1 MFSKSNLLATLA
13 AAVVMFLLGYLI
25 WGIAT
30 VDFFESHSLSNIMKD
45 PPDIPLIFVS
55 NLIAAFVLSS
65 VYSKWARGYHSGGQ
79 GFEFGVAIGVFTGI
93 AMGLMWYA
101 TSEWM
106 DFTGYIAE
114 AIIEIIYYG
123 IVGVVIAL
131 VYKATS
137 KKEAS

>member
-13 AAVVMFLLGYLI
+13 AAVVMFILGYLI

-30 VDFFESHSLSNIMKD
+30 VDFFEAHSLNNIMKD

-55 NLIAAFVLSS
+55 NLIAGFILSS
-65 VYSKWARGYHSGGQ
+65 IYSKWARGYHSAGQ
-79 GFEFGVAIGVFTGI
+79 GFEYGVAVGAFTGI

-114 AIIEIIYYG
+114 AVIEIIYYG

-137 KKEAS
+137 KKEAT